1 MVENQ
6 IHCAH
11 ILTDTESEIKKIE
24 QRIHEGEKFADV
36 AREVSK
42 CPSGREGGDL
52 GWFAK
57 EQMVPPF
64 EKAAFALKKRELSKP
79 VKTEFGWH
87 LIFRLE

>member
-11 ILTDTESEIKKIE
+11 ILVDTETEIKEVE

-42 CPSGREGGDL
+42 CPSSAEGGDL
-52 GWFAK
+52 GRFTK
-57 EQMVPPF
+57 GQMVPPF
-64 EKAAFALKKRELSKP
+64 EKAAFALKKGELSKP

-87 LIFRLE
+87 LIFRLG